1 MNSVVHGYINDFVLV
16 YLDDILIF
24 SNNEDEH
31 ESHLHKVFDQLWE
44 HNCRLNLRNVSL
56 VRRT

>member
-1 MNSVVHGYINDFVLV
+1 MNSVMHGYIDNFVLV

-31 ESHLHKVFDQLWE
+31 ESHLHKVVDRLRE
-44 HNCRLNLRNVSL
+44 HKL
-56 VRRT
+56 